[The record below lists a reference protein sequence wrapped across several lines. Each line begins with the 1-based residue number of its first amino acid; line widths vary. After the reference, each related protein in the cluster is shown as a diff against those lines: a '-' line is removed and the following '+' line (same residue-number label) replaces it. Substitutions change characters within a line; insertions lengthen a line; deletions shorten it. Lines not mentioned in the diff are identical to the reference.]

1 MLLLCKWL
9 LHTSYFIE
17 SMWLLFTRVKTICT
31 RYIYLFAFS
40 LSLRD
45 SLIDTNMHFSKAD
58 FLYNS
63 SLNERQRAAVCR
75 IVSGQCRPSPYLLFG
90 PPGTGKT
97 ITVVEAIMQVL
108 SIDAQVQCYC
118 CTSVNT
124 TLRLWLSVISHFSC
138 MFSILSER
146 ATQSLQLK
154 LYCRQVE

>member
-1 MLLLCKWL
+1 MV
-9 LHTSYFIE
+9 TSYFI
-17 SMWLLFTRVKTICT
+17 FHRVNVAAD
-31 RYIYLFAFS
+31 YVSENHLYQIYLFAFS
-40 LSLRD
+40 LSLGD

-108 SIDAQVQCYC
+108 SVDAQVQCYC

-124 TLRLWLSVISHFSC
+124 TLCLCLSVISHFSC
-138 MFSILSER
+138 IFSILSER

-154 LYCRQVE
+154 LSCRQVE

>member
-1 MLLLCKWL
+1 MK
-9 LHTSYFIE
+9 TV
-17 SMWLLFTRVKTICT
+17 FTRCIQHFT
-31 RYIYLFAFS
+31 FP
-40 LSLRD
+40 LSLGD
-45 SLIDTNMHFSKAD
+45 SLIDTNIHFSKAD

-97 ITVVEAIMQVL
+97 ITVVEAILQVL
-108 SIDAQVQCYC
+108 SNDAQVQCYC
-118 CTSVNT
+118 CTNVNT
-124 TLRLWLSVISHFSC
+124 TLRLWLSVISQFSC
-138 MFSILSER
+138 IFSILSER